1 MAFSGPS
8 RCCGVKMTIVGPLS
22 LLLGQGGIFPAVSL
36 FSREVYIF
44 RAVLVAFSL
53 QATLFGHFLPCWLTI
68 PFSALVSLLFV
79 KSFWFGQLRPFFQ
92 QAARGWFSLRAK
104 CGFGGTF
111 QFLGARLKIDGH

>member
-1 MAFSGPS
+1 MAFPGPS
-8 RCCGVKMTIVGPLS
+8 RYCGVKMTILGALS
-22 LLLGQGGIFPAVSL
+22 LSLGQGGIFRAVSL

-44 RAVLVAFSL
+44 RAVLVAFSV
-53 QATLFGHFLPCWLTI
+53 QATLFGHFLPCWLAM
-68 PFSALVSLLFV
+68 PFFALVSLFFV
-79 KSFWFGQLRPFFQ
+79 KRIVFGLPRRFFQ